1 MKRYLTY
8 GHRFCA
14 VEHAHNNSYQ
24 VLELTKKRREL
35 VISKQ
40 ENYTSQ
46 KAVFE
51 SLKNKKHLFLILN
64 NEQILFKSIPLTA
77 GISEDRLVKT
87 AFPTIVL
94 EDFYV
99 EVLKNNTTSFIAIC
113 RKDVIDTLIQEY
125 AAKGI
130 FVIDFSL
137 GNLAVKN
144 VQSYLQESQISTS
157 NACII
162 LENNKIETIEIKT
175 PIQEIYHINGLEI
188 PSKYILVLAGV
199 LSYYSN
205 EIYTYSSAIK
215 KRLTNVYKQH
225 RFFALGLQ
233 SSLGFLFGLLLI
245 NYLVFINYQKKVSEL
260 QTEVLINE
268 SYKKQLTSL
277 NDLVTK
283 KKKIVESISSASN
296 SRAIWYVN
304 EISKTVPSSLYL
316 DEIKY
321 QPLEKPIK
329 DEKPIVFKNDE
340 ITVKGISRNDED
352 LIAWKSSLEKQTWV
366 EQISFM
372 NYGKGK
378 TRKTSF
384 DFIIHIKKTK

>member
-40 ENYTSQ
+40 ENYASQ

-51 SLKNKKHLFLILN
+51 SLKNRKHLFLILN
-64 NEQILFKSIPLTA
+64 NEQILFKSIPLA
-77 GISEDRLVKT
+77 AVSEDRLVKT

-94 EDFYV
+94 QDFYV
-99 EVLKNNTTSFIAIC
+99 EVLKNDTTSFIAIC

-233 SSLGFLFGLLLI
+233 SSLGFLFIALLI
-245 NYLVFINYQKKVSEL
+245 NFLVFSSYQKKVSEL

-321 QPLEKPIK
+321 QPLVKPIKEEKPIRFK
-329 DEKPIVFKNDE
+329 DNE
-340 ITVKGISRNDED
+340 ISVKGISSNDED
-352 LIAWKSSLEKQTWV
+352 LIAWKSYLEQLSWV
-366 EQISFM
+366 EKISFM

>member
-321 QPLEKPIK
+321 QPLVKPIKEEKPIRFK
-329 DEKPIVFKNDE
+329 DNE
-340 ITVKGISRNDED
+340 ISVKGISSNDED
-352 LIAWKSSLEKQTWV
+352 LIAWKSYLEQLSWV
-366 EQISFM
+366 EKISFM

>member
-51 SLKNKKHLFLILN
+51 SLKNRKHLFLILN

-94 EDFYV
+94 QDFYV

-144 VQSYLQESQISTS
+144 VQSYLQ
-157 NACII
+157 
-162 LENNKIETIEIKT
+162 
-175 PIQEIYHINGLEI
+175 
-188 PSKYILVLAGV
+188 
-199 LSYYSN
+199 LS
-205 EIYTYSSAIK
+205 
-215 KRLTNVYKQH
+215 L
-225 RFFALGLQ
+225 
-233 SSLGFLFGLLLI
+233 
-245 NYLVFINYQKKVSEL
+245 
-260 QTEVLINE
+260 
-268 SYKKQLTSL
+268 
-277 NDLVTK
+277 
-283 KKKIVESISSASN
+283 
-296 SRAIWYVN
+296 
-304 EISKTVPSSLYL
+304 
-316 DEIKY
+316 
-321 QPLEKPIK
+321 
-329 DEKPIVFKNDE
+329 
-340 ITVKGISRNDED
+340 
-352 LIAWKSSLEKQTWV
+352 
-366 EQISFM
+366 
-372 NYGKGK
+372 
-378 TRKTSF
+378 
-384 DFIIHIKKTK
+384 IHI

>member
-8 GHRFCA
+8 GHKFCA
-14 VEHAHNNSYQ
+14 VEHAYNSSYQ

-51 SLKNKKHLFLILN
+51 SLKNKKHLFLVLN
-64 NEQILFKSIPLTA
+64 NEQILSKNIPTA

-94 EDFYV
+94 QDFYV
-99 EVLKNNTTSFIAIC
+99 EILKNNTTSFIAIC

-125 AAKGI
+125 AARGI
-130 FVIDFSL
+130 CVIDFSL

-144 VQSYLQESQISTS
+144 VQSYIQESQISTS

-175 PIQEIYHINGLEI
+175 PIQEIYHINGLKI

-205 EIYTYSSAIK
+205 ETYTYSSAIK
-215 KRLTNVYKQH
+215 KRLTNIYKQQ
-225 RFFALGLQ
+225 RFFALGLKY
-233 SSLGFLFGLLLI
+233 SLGFLFIALLI
-245 NYLVFINYQKKVSEL
+245 NFLVFSSYQRKVSEL

-268 SYKKQLTSL
+268 GYKKQLTSL

-296 SRAIWYVN
+296 SRAIWYIN

-321 QPLEKPIK
+321 QPLVKPIK

-340 ITVKGISRNDED
+340 ITVKGMSSNDED
-352 LIAWKSSLEKQTWV
+352 LISWKSYLEQLSWV
-366 EQISFM
+366 EKISFT

-378 TRKTSF
+378 RKRTSF
-384 DFIIHIKKTK
+384 YFIVHIKKTK

>member
-1 MKRYLTY
+1 MRRYLTY

-40 ENYTSQ
+40 ENYASQ

-51 SLKNKKHLFLILN
+51 SLKNRKHLFLILN

-77 GISEDRLVKT
+77 VSEDRLVKT

-94 EDFYV
+94 QDFYV
-99 EVLKNNTTSFIAIC
+99 EVLKNDTTSFIAIC

-137 GNLAVKN
+137 GNLAIKN
-144 VQSYLQESQISTS
+144 VQSYLQESQIYTS

-175 PIQEIYHINGLEI
+175 PLQEIYHINGLDV
-188 PSKYILVLAGV
+188 PNKYVLSFAGI

-205 EIYTYSSAIK
+205 ELHTYSSTLK
-215 KRLTNVYKQH
+215 KRLTNIYKQQ
-225 RFFALGLQ
+225 RFFALGLKY
-233 SSLGFLFGLLLI
+233 SLGFLFIALLI
-245 NYLVFINYQKKVSEL
+245 NFLVFSSYQKKVSEL

-321 QPLEKPIK
+321 QPLAKPINEEKPIR
-329 DEKPIVFKNDE
+329 FKNNE
-340 ITVKGISRNDED
+340 ISVKGISSNDED
-352 LIAWKSSLEKQTWV
+352 LIAWKSSLEKLTWV
-366 EQISFM
+366 EKISFM

-384 DFIIHIKKTK
+384 DFIIHIKKPK